1 VQAGNGFSLVEL
13 TVARTNTVA
22 ENVRGRQRP
31 RRHTQSRATWVA
43 PMLATLSHS
52 AFSRE
57 GWFFEPKFDG
67 VRCLALR
74 SDGDMQLISRNQKSL
89 NEKYPELVEAFRSQ
103 PSDDFAV
110 DGEIVTFEGSVTSFA
125 KLQQRM
131 QLVRPPDELRHR
143 IPVWFYAFDLLYFE
157 GKDLRSLA
165 LRERKRLLAEA
176 LTFKDPLRFT
186 EHRKTTGED
195 YFREACRKGWEGIIA
210 KNGDSPYLSRRSGE
224 WLKFKCLNQQ
234 EFVIGGFTDPQRS
247 RIGFGAILVG
257 FYEAG
262 KLKYAGKVGTGYDTA
277 TLRSLHTKLSNIE
290 TGTPPFAEDDLPDR
304 GVHWVRPKLVAQIAF
319 GEWTRD
325 GKLRQPRFLGLR
337 DDKEAREVVR
347 EK

>member
-1 VQAGNGFSLVEL
+1 M
-13 TVARTNTVA
+13 ARTSTVA
-22 ENVRGRQRP
+22 ENAPASGQLRLRN
-31 RRHTQSRATWVA
+31 QSNPTWVA

-52 AFSRE
+52 AFSRQ
-57 GWFFEPKFDG
+57 GWLFEPKLDG

-74 SDGDMQLISRNQKSL
+74 SGTTIQLISRNQKRL
-89 NEKYPELVEAFRSQ
+89 NHKYPELVEALRNQ
-103 PSDDFAV
+103 PSDGIAV

-131 QLVRPPDELRHR
+131 QLAHPSEDLRR
-143 IPVWFYAFDLLYFE
+143 KIPVWFYVFDLLHLD
-157 GKDLRSLA
+157 GKDTRA
-165 LRERKRLLAEA
+165 VPLRERKALLAEVF
-176 LTFKDPLRFT
+176 TFKDPLRFT
-186 EHRKTTGED
+186 EHRESTGEP

-210 KNGDSPYLSRRSGE
+210 KNAASVYTSGRSAE

-234 EFVIGGFTDPQRS
+234 EFVIGGYTDPQHS
-247 RIGFGAILVG
+247 RIGFGALLVG

-262 KLKYAGKVGTGYDTA
+262 TLKYAGKVGTGYDTV
-277 TLRSLHTKLSNIE
+277 TLRDLHTKLSKIE
-290 TGTPPFAEDDLPDR
+290 TKTPPFSGNGLPGR

-337 DDKEAREVVR
+337 DDKDAKDVVR